1 MMTATAPMNRPI
13 SYAFIDAQNLNLG
26 MREGKLEYTKK
37 RENAEGRT
45 TSELPRHDD
54 SPLS

>member
-1 MMTATAPMNRPI
+1 MNRPI